1 MYTTVDGQIRL
12 PRPPK
17 IGIPKPPSNDTP
29 RPPSAD
35 EAPGGQSWF
44 SAIARFRRG
53 YDPNLTVAED
63 RAKFI
68 SPYLECYAKKHSLD
82 KNKVGSYYR
91 TFNGVNEYEIK
102 NILKE
107 ELPELAKLE
116 KEFKAM
122 FPSRPN
128 NGKSIDDNPAIW
140 DEILTNRDEY
150 YQCAVNDLPDA
161 TDCNR
166 LSDSDRVVMQSFKE
180 DMQKTLDDIRSFST
194 GRNWFVRDF
203 NDSRNE
209 YLLAALRPSFFKD
222 LNAFKQK
229 LFTCSGLLDQIASEA
244 KQTLPKYHLVGYSV
258 RNAAEEKLI
267 RGHVNDL
274 HHATVHKSGFGSA
287 VWTIQK
293 NAFGIPEKRYK
304 HGAIWAKYPVS
315 ITEDGFCRIIYLNI
329 IQDYA
334 GGGTY
339 GASYPYFVKSELAGC
354 PAGK

>member
-1 MYTTVDGQIRL
+1 MIKRSTLILVVLFLSVSLYTTVDGQIRL

-63 RAKFI
+63 RTKFI

-222 LNAFKQK
+222 LMPLSKSSSPVPVCLTRSHLRQNKHCQ
-229 LFTCSGLLDQIASEA
+229 SIILL
-244 KQTLPKYHLVGYSV
+244 
-258 RNAAEEKLI
+258 
-267 RGHVNDL
+267 
-274 HHATVHKSGFGSA
+274 ATVFEMPQKKS
-287 VWTIQK
+287 
-293 NAFGIPEKRYK
+293 
-304 HGAIWAKYPVS
+304 
-315 ITEDGFCRIIYLNI
+315 
-329 IQDYA
+329 
-334 GGGTY
+334 
-339 GASYPYFVKSELAGC
+339 
-354 PAGK
+354 